1 MRMAREDAAVAILN
15 DAGARQHHNRH
26 GEWVIEVPAQN
37 DRPAVRWAIQDLAK
51 TSGLEPHVVLVR
63 KSA

>member
-1 MRMAREDAAVAILN
+1 MSYGREDAAVAILN
-15 DAGARQHHNRH
+15 DAGARQYHNRH